1 MSYSN
6 IQALLKQ
13 HSKQLEES
21 LDIDGVSARI
31 EIQCLL
37 QKVLQVDRS
46 YLLAHPEL
54 SLDEIQQSRY
64 SALLERRLSGEPVA
78 YLLGSR
84 EFYGLNFKVSKAT
97 LIPRPE
103 TELLVDLS
111 LQRIPRYGEFRV
123 LDLGTGSGAIA
134 LSIANARP
142 NIEMVAVD
150 ASQNALDVALE
161 NKSRFALSN
170 VRLMRSNWFSAL
182 IDERFD
188 LIVANPPYIAT
199 GDEHLSHGDLRFE
212 PLSAL
217 ASGPDGLNDI
227 RAIIS
232 QAMEHINPKGYMLF
246 EHGYDQAE
254 NVCKLLKQAGF
265 DEVFSAR
272 DLSGNKRASGGISK

>member
-1 MSYSN
+1 M
-6 IQALLKQ
+6 
-13 HSKQLEES
+13 
-21 LDIDGVSARI
+21 DIDGISARI

-37 QKVLQVDRS
+37 QKVLHVDRS
-46 YLLAHPEL
+46 YLLAHPEQ

-134 LSIANARP
+134 LSIAHARP

-232 QAMEHINPKGYMLF
+232 QAKEHINPRGYMLF

-254 NVCKLLKQAGF
+254 NVCKLLQQAGF

-272 DLSGNKRASGGISK
+272 DLSGIKRASGGISK